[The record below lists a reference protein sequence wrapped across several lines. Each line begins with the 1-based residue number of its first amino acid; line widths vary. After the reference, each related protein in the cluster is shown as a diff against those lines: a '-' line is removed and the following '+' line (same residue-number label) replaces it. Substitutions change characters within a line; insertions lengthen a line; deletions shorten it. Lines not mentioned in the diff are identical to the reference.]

1 MSMIK
6 NVFVKYSPDWLFA
19 TTFNSLRSKST
30 GHRIYKRH
38 DGWMISGDSMAL
50 YSPTSKYV
58 SFGQTEFEKKCL
70 RYFKIEQGDICV
82 DVGACIGDTTQPMA
96 TLTGSKGKVYAV
108 EPDKLNLKY
117 LKVNLSMFDNTVII
131 PKGIWKEKGTVEFN
145 MADAITGHSIMP
157 HKDRVA
163 GIKSFEVDTL
173 DNMFKN
179 IDIDFAKI
187 DVQGAET
194 EVFLGGKSFLKK
206 VNKLVVESHY
216 RHTEIRTY
224 PFLINLLEC
233 YYTNVKYC
241 DDNGVCYAWR

>member
-1 MSMIK
+1 MIK
-6 NVFVKYSPDWLFA
+6 EAFVKYSPDWLFA
-19 TTFNSLRSKST
+19 VAFNLLRSKRT
-30 GHRIYKRH
+30 GHRIYKRNG
-38 DGWMISGDSMAL
+38 GWMIFGDSMAL

-58 SFGQTEFEKKCL
+58 SFGQTEFESKCL
-70 RYFKIEQGDICV
+70 RYFKIKEGDACV

-117 LKVNLSMFDNTVII
+117 LKINLLMFENVFII
-131 PKGIWKEKGTVEFN
+131 PKGIWKEKGTVDFS
-145 MADAITGHSIMP
+145 MANAITGHSIMP

-163 GIKSFEVDTL
+163 GVKSFEVDTL

-194 EVFLGGKSFLKK
+194 EIFSGGKEFLKR

-216 RHTEIRTY
+216 RKTDIRTY
-224 PFLINLLEC
+224 PFLMKLLPM
-233 YYTNVKYC
+233 YYSNVEYC
-241 DDNGVCYAWR
+241 DENGVVYAWR

>member
-1 MSMIK
+1 MIK
-6 NVFVKYSPDWLFA
+6 EAFVKHSPDWLFA
-19 TTFNSLRSKST
+19 TTFNLLRSKRT
-30 GHRIYKRH
+30 GHKIYKRN
-38 DGWMISGDSMAL
+38 DGWMITGDSMAL

-58 SFGQTEFEKKCL
+58 SFGQTEFEQKCL
-70 RYFKIEQGDICV
+70 RYFKIEEGDVCV

-96 TLTGSKGKVYAV
+96 TLTGKTGMVYAV

-117 LKVNLSMFDNTVII
+117 LKVNLSMFENVFII
-131 PKGIWKEKGTVEFN
+131 PKGVWKEKGTVEFS

-157 HKDRVA
+157 HKDRAA
-163 GIKSFEVDTL
+163 GVKSFEVDTL

-194 EVFLGGKSFLKK
+194 EIFAGGFEFLRK

-216 RHTEIRTY
+216 RHTAIMTY
-224 PFLINLLEC
+224 PSLMKLLSA
-233 YYTNVKYC
+233 YYPNVEYC
-241 DDNGVCYAWR
+241 SENGVCYAWR

>member
-1 MSMIK
+1 MLK
-6 NVFVKYSPDWLFA
+6 EAFVKYSTDRMFA
-19 TTFNSLRSKST
+19 TAFNLMRSKRT
-30 GHRIYKRH
+30 GKRIYKVI
-38 DGWMISGDSMAL
+38 DGWCLTGDSMML

-58 SFGQTEFEKKCL
+58 GFGQTEFEQKCL
-70 RYFKIEQGDICV
+70 RFFNIEKGDTCI

-108 EPDKLNLKY
+108 EPDPLNLRY
-117 LKVNLSMFDNTVII
+117 LKINTCMFDYVCII
-131 PKGIWKEKGTVEFN
+131 PKGVWKEKGTVEFS

-163 GIKSFEVDTL
+163 GRKSFEVDTL

-194 EVFLGGKSFLKK
+194 EIFAGGKEFLKR
-206 VNKLVVESHY
+206 VPKLVVESHY
-216 RHTEIRTY
+216 RFTENRTY
-224 PFLINLLEC
+224 PFVIDLLKD
-233 YYTNVKYC
+233 YYTNVEYC
-241 DDNGVCYAWR
+241 NDNGVCYACR